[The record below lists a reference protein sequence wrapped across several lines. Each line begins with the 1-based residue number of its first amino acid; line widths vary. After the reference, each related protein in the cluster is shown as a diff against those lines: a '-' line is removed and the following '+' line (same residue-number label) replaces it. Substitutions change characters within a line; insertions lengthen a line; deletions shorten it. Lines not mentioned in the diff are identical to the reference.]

1 MPASRKERSGFTP
14 VSESDEEVEEEEKE
28 EKEVESGGEELLS
41 AESMISLAMV
51 AARMPVIRR
60 SLLLIRTEQT
70 AWLY

>member
-1 MPASRKERSGFTP
+1 MPASRKERSSFVP
-14 VSESDEEVEEEEKE
+14 VSVSDEEVEEEKE